1 MTTNHPIVATQS
13 GERFCSRCQLTLPR
27 AAFGAHHYCL
37 GCAAQYKAE
46 RRERIKNQPI
56 RYDLQKLRD
65 RIRKRAERL
74 RARTTRS

>member
-1 MTTNHPIVATQS
+1 MNNPIVAPQS
-13 GERFCSRCQLTLPR
+13 GGRFCSRCQRALPR

-37 GCAAQYKAE
+37 RCAAQYKAE
-46 RRERIKNQPI
+46 WRERIKNQPI